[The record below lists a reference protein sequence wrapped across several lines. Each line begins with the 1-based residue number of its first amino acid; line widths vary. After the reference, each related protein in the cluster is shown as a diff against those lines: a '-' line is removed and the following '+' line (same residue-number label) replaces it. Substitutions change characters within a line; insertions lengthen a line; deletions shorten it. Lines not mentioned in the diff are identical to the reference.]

1 MATPIEILQP
11 QFRTE
16 KRTYPCDFT
25 DDLLDGVTVS
35 SAVITHTPPSGSGS
49 VAGTAVASPFVNAT
63 LGTVSVTG
71 KHYLDIVATL
81 SNGDKAAMQ
90 LIIPVIE
97 GAAARSTLGDL
108 VTTLRGLTD
117 AGYLDWQLGTATF
130 WDDMQLQIALDRHR
144 VDIYREQLTSRQT
157 YSGGSVQ
164 YIRYHSAYGNLEQ
177 TSGGTAIFELQDGPG
192 NTYPSNGWSADYA
205 SGIVTFVADTGGS
218 VVYLTGR
225 SYDLNAA
232 AADVWRIKAANAAK
246 LYDMSTDNHSLSRS
260 QIKAHCLEMAE
271 YYESQGGFR
280 VVTMVRSDLP

>member
-1 MATPIEILQP
+1 MATVIEIFQP

-25 DDLLDGVTVS
+25 DDLLDGVTVTGGTI
-35 SAVITHTPPSGSGS
+35 VHTPPSGSGNTI
-49 VAGTAVASPFVNAT
+49 GTVVASPFINAT

-71 KHYLDIVATL
+71 KHFLDITAGL
-81 SNGDKAAMQ
+81 SNGEIAAMR
-90 LIIPVIE
+90 LVIPVIE
-97 GAAARSTLGDL
+97 GAACRSTLGDL

-144 VDIYREQLTSRQT
+144 VDIYREQLTARPG
-157 YSGGSVQ
+157 YAGSGTIQ
-164 YIRYHSAYGNLEQ
+164 YKEYRSGYNNLEQ
-177 TSGGTAIFELQDGPG
+177 SDGSTTLFLEDGAGTDFGTAL
-192 NTYPSNGWSADYA
+192 WSADYA
-205 SGIVTFVADTGGS
+205 RGIVTFAADTGGS

-260 QIKAHCLEMAE
+260 QIKAHCIEMAE